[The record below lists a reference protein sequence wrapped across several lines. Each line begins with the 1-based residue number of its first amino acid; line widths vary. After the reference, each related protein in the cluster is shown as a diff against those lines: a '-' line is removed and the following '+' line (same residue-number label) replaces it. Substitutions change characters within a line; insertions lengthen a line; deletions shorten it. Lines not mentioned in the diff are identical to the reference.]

1 MSCEKL
7 YSLLTRSK
15 DITVKVTESALHRC
29 LNVCDLTFL
38 GVGATVGAGLY
49 VVTGQ
54 VAKNIAGPGIVLSF
68 LIAAIA
74 SMLAGLCYAEFGCRV
89 SKAGSAYVYTYATLG
104 EFWAFIIGWN
114 MILEYIIGNASLAK
128 GLSEYIDSIFNGVI
142 KAFFTSHVRFQVSWL
157 GDYPDFLAFAMPLMI
172 AVIVCMGAKSS
183 TTFNKIV
190 TFINLSVVLFVIGV
204 GLWHVDTTNWTPRQ
218 NFAPYGASGI
228 LAGAASCFFCFVGF
242 DVIATASEET
252 INPSRTIPMSIVLS
266 LLISF
271 FCYFGVATVLTLM
284 VPFDQLKEEA
294 PLAEAFGDHAF
305 KAGQYIVTV
314 GGLAALFGALLG
326 GTFAVPRIIYAMAKD
341 GLLFSYF
348 SKVNQSTSIPARA
361 VVAASILAA
370 ILALIF
376 DLKELVEMLSIG
388 TLMAYTMVAVCVV
401 VLRFQPGIQSIK
413 DNGGGTSSSYIFCC
427 KANPDA
433 FQDYVKMDTSSFA
446 SSPPSSNTTNSSKLS
461 KDQQDTKKDVP
472 DRQSSVIAT
481 ASLGL
486 IIFGMGGV
494 SAVFIGAWSNLVGED
509 PWAIITLTL
518 SGVVIIMGVVIM
530 VFQPRN
536 NARFPFTVPCVPILP
551 LASVLINIFLL
562 LKLSYMT
569 WIRFAVW
576 LIIGK

>member
-1 MSCEKL
+1 ML
-7 YSLLTRSK
+7 ARSK

-74 SMLAGLCYAEFGCRV
+74 SILAGLCYAEFGCRV

-104 EFWAFIIGWN
+104 EFWAFVIGWN

-128 GLSEYIDSIFNGVI
+128 ALSEYIDSIFNGAI
-142 KAFFTSHVRFQVSWL
+142 RDFFTSHVKFEVSWL
-157 GDYPDFLAFAMPLMI
+157 GDYPDFLAFAMPLLI
-172 AVIVCMGAKSS
+172 AVIVCKGAKNS

-190 TFINLSVVLFVIGV
+190 TFINLAVVVFVIGV

-271 FCYFGVATVLTLM
+271 FCYFGVASVLTLM
-284 VPFDQLKEEA
+284 VPFDQLKDEA
-294 PLAEAFGDHAF
+294 PLAQAFGDHSF
-305 KAGQYIVTV
+305 KASRYIVTV

-348 SKVNQSTSIPARA
+348 SKVNQSTSTPVRA
-361 VVAASILAA
+361 IVTASILAA
-370 ILALIF
+370 LLSF
-376 DLKELVEMLSIG
+376 VLDLKELVEMLSIG

-401 VLRFQPGIQSIK
+401 VLRFQPGIQSI
-413 DNGGGTSSSYIFCC
+413 DDGGSTSSSYIFCC
-427 KANPDA
+427 KANPDG
-433 FQDYVKMDTSSFA
+433 FQDYLKMDTSSFV
-446 SSPPSSNTTNSSKLS
+446 SSPLSSNTTNSSKSS
-461 KDQQDTKKDVP
+461 KDQEDTRKDVP
-472 DRQSSVIAT
+472 DRKSSVIAT
-481 ASLGL
+481 ASLGF

-494 SAVFIGAWSNLVGED
+494 SAVFVGAWSNLVGED
-509 PWAIITLTL
+509 PWAITTLTL
-518 SGVVIIMGVVIM
+518 SCVVIIMGIVIM

-536 NARFPFTVPCVPILP
+536 NATFPFTVPCVPILP
-551 LASVLINIFLL
+551 LASILINIFLL
-562 LKLSYMT
+562 LKLSYLT

-576 LIIGK
+576 LAVGKWNGGQ